1 MGGFSKINPKSN
13 GGIFRYITLPII
25 ETPLAAGDAEVV
37 SGDQNGRK
45 RRCTIAADVGVF
57 DKNKVA
63 GCPTDHPAS

>member
-45 RRCTIAADVGVF
+45 RRCTIAADVGA
-57 DKNKVA
+57 KLQLVA
-63 GCPTDHPAS
+63 PSLSTWF